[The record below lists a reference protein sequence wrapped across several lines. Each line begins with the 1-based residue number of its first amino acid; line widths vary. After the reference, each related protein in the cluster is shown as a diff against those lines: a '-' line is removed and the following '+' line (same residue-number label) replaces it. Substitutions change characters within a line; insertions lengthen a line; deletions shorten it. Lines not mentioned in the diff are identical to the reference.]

1 LGNTKAQTLKKRDG
15 FGNKDF
21 VLLLENQ
28 AGGDYLIFFHLMVK
42 EDLLDLSS
50 VTDMLVS
57 LKKEMERCLGKLG
70 VG

>member
-1 LGNTKAQTLKKRDG
+1 
-15 FGNKDF
+15 
-21 VLLLENQ
+21 
-28 AGGDYLIFFHLMVK
+28 MVK